1 MISATRAEAL
11 LRLEAFLPHA
21 GRTYAGTRNEDRGPS
36 DRTNVSVLAPYVRA
50 RLVTEEEILRVV
62 LARHSL
68 SGAEKFVQEVL
79 WRTYWKGWLESR
91 PLVWTHYRRDLD
103 AALARLAREPDRARM
118 VAEAVEGRTGIPAFD
133 AWAHELVETG
143 YLHNHARMW
152 FASIWIFTLQLP
164 WEIGADFF
172 MRHLLCGDPAANT
185 LSWRWVAG
193 LQTRGK
199 MYLATPGNIR
209 RYTNGRLDPGS
220 RLATEAHAIDGPA
233 YSPGKL
239 PELNVNVRSNEPA
252 LLVLHDDDV
261 GVESL
266 DLGGLDIIGSIGFCA
281 AEGRSPQPVSSDVT
295 AFAKAA
301 IRDAL
306 GRAPHGAP
314 DSIVDAG
321 DPYAPALALIAS
333 ARACN
338 ARAIV
343 MPFAPVGPVRDAITA
358 MQPHLAAANLPVLEI
373 GRAFDATVW
382 PFATRGFFNLKDKIP
397 SVLATLGIHDKNSR
411 DREPTLL

>member
-1 MISATRAEAL
+1 
-11 LRLEAFLPHA
+11 
-21 GRTYAGTRNEDRGPS
+21 
-36 DRTNVSVLAPYVRA
+36 VSVLAPYVRA
-50 RLVTEEEILRVV
+50 RLVTEDEILRAV

-133 AWAHELVETG
+133 AWAHELVEAG

-199 MYLATPGNIR
+199 TYLATPGNIR

-239 PELNVNVRSNEPA
+239 PELNVDVRSNESA

-261 GVESL
+261 GAESL
-266 DLGGLDIIGSIGFCA
+266 DLGGLDIVGSIGFCA

-314 DSIVDAG
+314 DSIVAAG

-343 MPFAPVGPVRDAITA
+343 MPFAPVGPVRDAMTA
-358 MQPHLAAANLPVLEI
+358 MQPHLAAANLPVFEI
-373 GRAFDATVW
+373 GRAFDATIW